1 MFTGIVE
8 CTGVVDKIELTGAA
22 SRLRVD
28 SKDFEVD
35 NIGLGDSIAVNGVCL
50 TVSNCCDRYLQF
62 DVSPETM
69 SLVAPMPEGSIVNL
83 ERAMT
88 LSSLLGGH
96 LVSGHVDGVGEVN
109 VVDEIDGNWEITVS
123 VPPSLNR
130 YLVKKGSITLNGVSL
145 TINREGEDQVFINL
159 VPHTVSMTNLKMI
172 APGSLVNIE
181 VDILAR
187 YAEKLLINRDSI

>member
-22 SRLRVD
+22 SCLRVD

-96 LVSGHVDGVGEVN
+96 LVSGHVDGVGEVKI
-109 VVDEIDGNWEITVS
+109 VDEIDGNWEITVS

-145 TINREGEDQVFINL
+145 TINREGEDKVFINL
-159 VPHTVSMTNLKMI
+159 VPHTVNMTNLKMI

>member
-22 SRLRVD
+22 SRLSVD

-109 VVDEIDGNWEITVS
+109 IVDEIDGNWEITVS

-145 TINREGEDQVFINL
+145 TINREGEDKVFINL
-159 VPHTVSMTNLKMI
+159 VPHTVNMTNLKMI

>member
-8 CTGVVDKIELTGAA
+8 CTGVVDKIELIGAA

-88 LSSLLGGH
+88 LNSLLGGH
-96 LVSGHVDGVGEVN
+96 LVSGHVDGVGEVKI
-109 VVDEIDGNWEITVS
+109 VDEIDGNWEITVS

-145 TINREGEDQVFINL
+145 TINREGEDKVFINL
-159 VPHTVSMTNLKMI
+159 VPHTVNMTNLKMI

>member
-8 CTGVVDKIELTGAA
+8 CTGVVDKIELIGAA

-96 LVSGHVDGVGEVN
+96 LVSGHVDGVGEVKI
-109 VVDEIDGNWEITVS
+109 VDEIDGNWEITVS
-123 VPPSLNR
+123 VTPSLDR

-145 TINREGEDQVFINL
+145 TINREGEDKVFINL
-159 VPHTVSMTNLKMI
+159 VPHTVNMTNLKMI

>member
-88 LSSLLGGH
+88 LSSLLGWH
-96 LVSGHVDGVGEVN
+96 LVSSHVYGVGEVKI
-109 VVDEIDGNWEITVS
+109 VDEIDGNWEITVS

-145 TINREGEDQVFINL
+145 TINREGEDKVFINL

-172 APGSLVNIE
+172 APCSLVNIE

>member
-96 LVSGHVDGVGEVN
+96 LVSGHVDGVGEVKI
-109 VVDEIDGNWEITVS
+109 VDEIDGNWEITVS

-145 TINREGEDQVFINL
+145 TINREGEDKVFINL
-159 VPHTVSMTNLKMI
+159 VPHTVHMTNLKMI

>member
-88 LSSLLGGH
+88 LNSLLGGL
-96 LVSGHVDGVGEVN
+96 LVSGHVDGVGEVKI
-109 VVDEIDGNWEITVS
+109 VDEIDGNWEITVS

-145 TINREGEDQVFINL
+145 TINREGEDKVFINL
-159 VPHTVSMTNLKMI
+159 VPHTVNMTNLKMI

>member
-96 LVSGHVDGVGEVN
+96 LVSGHVDGVGEVKI
-109 VVDEIDGNWEITVS
+109 VDEIDGNWEITVS
-123 VPPSLNR
+123 VPSSLNR

-145 TINREGEDQVFINL
+145 TINREGEDKVFINL
-159 VPHTVSMTNLKMI
+159 VPHTVNMTNLKMI

>member
-69 SLVAPMPEGSIVNL
+69 SLV
-83 ERAMT
+83 
-88 LSSLLGGH
+88 
-96 LVSGHVDGVGEVN
+96 VSYEN
-109 VVDEIDGNWEITVS
+109 S
-123 VPPSLNR
+123 
-130 YLVKKGSITLNGVSL
+130 
-145 TINREGEDQVFINL
+145 
-159 VPHTVSMTNLKMI
+159 
-172 APGSLVNIE
+172 
-181 VDILAR
+181 
-187 YAEKLLINRDSI
+187 

>member
-88 LSSLLGGH
+88 LNSLLGGH
-96 LVSGHVDGVGEVN
+96 LVSGHVDGVGEVKI
-109 VVDEIDGNWEITVS
+109 VDEIDGNWEITVS

-145 TINREGEDQVFINL
+145 TINREGEDKVFINL
-159 VPHTVSMTNLKMI
+159 VPHTVNMTNLKMI